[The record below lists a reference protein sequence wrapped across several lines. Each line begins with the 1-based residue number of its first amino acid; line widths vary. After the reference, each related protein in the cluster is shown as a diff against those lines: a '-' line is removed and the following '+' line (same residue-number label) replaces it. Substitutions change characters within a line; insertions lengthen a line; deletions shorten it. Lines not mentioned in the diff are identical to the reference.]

1 MTIRL
6 AFYFFHAGARGS
18 DNEVKK
24 TASNGPVEKI
34 HGIRLISTLNMARN
48 EKIIKSFEYRLGRMR
63 WTMRMEDFVM
73 MRHVQASA
81 TSMCLELYPNGSKT
95 SGPGA

>member
-6 AFYFFHAGARGS
+6 AFYIFQTDARGI

-24 TASNGPVEKI
+24 TGSNGPIEKI
-34 HGIRLISTLNMARN
+34 HGRRLISKLNMARS
-48 EKIIKSFEYRLGRMR
+48 EKIIKSFEYRLVRMR
-63 WTMRMEDFVM
+63 WTMRMDFIMM

-81 TSMCLELYPNGSKT
+81 TSMCLELYLNWS